1 MFSGLVK
8 NEFIKLFSKKK
19 TYIVLGLYI
28 LLSIMIVVIGENV
41 EDSYFK
47 YNDPDF
53 LIQNLE
59 EQIQYEKE
67 YIESFE
73 ADTDM
78 DQEEKETQIEWSKE
92 YMVSLEDEIKSIE
105 QRKHG
110 EPYDWKEDYQ
120 NQIKDNEIVLKELES
135 KDKLT
140 KDDQIQINYTKQ
152 ENERLEL
159 SISSESSPEDENINT
174 GINFLYNN
182 LLMVTMAFL
191 SFGLILFNS
200 DTVSGEYNPGTL
212 KFLLI
217 QPVTRTKVLL
227 SKFVVMVISSVILI
241 VGVKGLLFLVVG
253 LIKGFGSINRPML
266 IGLEFE
272 KVISN
277 GYEMIE
283 QIPGSG
289 EFIPLWNYIFRML
302 GLEIILI
309 IVMTAFIF
317 MISTISK
324 SSVVANTLSIS
335 IILGSTIIYNLSVK
349 YREISHLIF
358 LHYGNVD
365 GIVSGS
371 IIGDTGGVSFTP
383 ITVIIVSVITSIV
396 FVIAAVGVFKK
407 RDLLI

>member
-92 YMVSLEDEIKSIE
+92 YVVSLEDEIKSIE

-324 SSVVANTLSIS
+324 SSVVANTFSIS

-383 ITVIIVSVITSIV
+383 ITVIIVSIITSIV
-396 FVIAAVGVFKK
+396 FVITAVGVFKK

>member
-92 YMVSLEDEIKSIE
+92 YVVSLEDEIKSIE

-383 ITVIIVSVITSIV
+383 ITVIIVSIITSIV
-396 FVIAAVGVFKK
+396 FVITAVGVFKK

>member
-92 YMVSLEDEIKSIE
+92 YVVSLEDEIKSIE

-110 EPYDWKEDYQ
+110 KPYDWKEDYQ

-283 QIPGSG
+283 QIQGSG

-324 SSVVANTLSIS
+324 SSVVANTFSIS

-383 ITVIIVSVITSIV
+383 ITVIIVSIITSIV
-396 FVIAAVGVFKK
+396 FVITAVGVFKK

>member
-92 YMVSLEDEIKSIE
+92 YVVSLEDEIKSIE

-110 EPYDWKEDYQ
+110 KPYDWKEDYQ

-383 ITVIIVSVITSIV
+383 ITVIIVSIITSIV
-396 FVIAAVGVFKK
+396 FVITAVGVFKK

>member
-92 YMVSLEDEIKSIE
+92 YVVSLEDEIKSIE

-283 QIPGSG
+283 QIPGTG

-383 ITVIIVSVITSIV
+383 ITVIIVSIITSIV
-396 FVIAAVGVFKK
+396 FVITAVVVFKK

>member
-324 SSVVANTLSIS
+324 SSVVANTFSIS

-383 ITVIIVSVITSIV
+383 ITVIIVSIITSIV
-396 FVIAAVGVFKK
+396 FVITAVGVFKK

>member
-92 YMVSLEDEIKSIE
+92 YVVSLEDEIKSIE

-283 QIPGSG
+283 QIQGSG

-383 ITVIIVSVITSIV
+383 ITVIIVSIITSIV
-396 FVIAAVGVFKK
+396 FVITAVGVFKK

>member
-92 YMVSLEDEIKSIE
+92 YVVSLEDEIKSIE

-241 VGVKGLLFLVVG
+241 VGVKGSLFLVVG

-324 SSVVANTLSIS
+324 SSVVANTFSIS

-383 ITVIIVSVITSIV
+383 ITVIIVSIITSIV
-396 FVIAAVGVFKK
+396 FVITAVGVFKK